1 MRTGDHV
8 LAMVNELHVIFGK
21 GPGGLSV
28 SNDTE
33 GRAPMWKKKSIFW
46 DLPYWKDLEVCSAI
60 DVMHV
65 TKNLC
70 VTLLGFLGV
79 YGKTKDTPEAR
90 EDLQR

>member
-1 MRTGDHV
+1 MEEEIYI
-8 LAMVNELHVIFGK
+8 L
-21 GPGGLSV
+21 GPAL
-28 SNDTE
+28 
-33 GRAPMWKKKSIFW
+33 
-46 DLPYWKDLEVCSAI
+46 LERPRGPLRI

-90 EDLQR
+90 DDLQRLHEKDGIAFEAV